1 MSQTKK
7 PAAERNGSTKAKP
20 EKDET
25 RANGLPARN
34 GQASAAG
41 ALPAFDPWARAS
53 HVALIGLFVIA
64 LLWCTYVARPVIVPV
79 LLAWV
84 IATIVLPIVTWLY
97 AHKVPRVVAVLAV
110 TMALLLLIVS
120 LLLLLSTPVTFWLG
134 RATELSVLVKQKLQ
148 TMNQPLALLDEARKA
163 LNAIAAGGT
172 QPAMKV
178 EQEFATVVTT
188 IFAVLTPAVS
198 QFILF
203 IGALIFYL
211 IYQTRLRNTAVL
223 LFPDRDTRLTTLRI
237 LSDVDENMTKYFG
250 TFTVVN
256 LCLGAA
262 TVLLTWAVGL
272 PNPLLWGVLAAL
284 LNYIPYIGPAIVVA
298 TLGVVGLLTYP
309 SSRRSAHCTPDL
321 SWHRHHRGT
330 VSHACVHGPP
340 TRAQSVRRIP
350 GGRLLHLAAG
360 ADRGFPGGAAADGCD
375 RNVRSRIRS
384 GKTRPAGM
392 NQRDCC
398 ALSS

>member
-1 MSQTKK
+1 MSETAK
-7 PAAERNGSTKAKP
+7 PAAERSGPAKAKS
-20 EKDET
+20 EKNET
-25 RANGLPARN
+25 RANDLPVRN
-34 GQASAAG
+34 GQASDAG
-41 ALPAFDPWARAS
+41 TLHAFDPWARAS

-64 LLWCTYVARPVIVPV
+64 LLWATYVARPVIVPV

-97 AHKVPRVVAVLAV
+97 THKVPRVVAVLAV
-110 TMALLLLIVS
+110 TTALLVLIVS

-163 LNAIAAGGT
+163 LNTIAAGGT

-178 EQEFATVVTT
+178 EQESATVVTT
-188 IFAVLTPAVS
+188 VFAVLTPAVS

-203 IGALIFYL
+203 VGALIFYL
-211 IYQTRLRNTAVL
+211 IYQTRLRNTVVL
-223 LFPDRDTRLTTLRI
+223 LFPDRGVRLTTLHI

-250 TFTVVN
+250 AFTLVN

-309 SSRRSAHCTPDL
+309 TLGEASIAPLIFLGIVTVEGQFLTPAFMGRRLELNPFAVFLAVAFCTWL
-321 SWHRHHRGT
+321 L
-330 VSHACVHGPP
+330 GPIGAFLAVP
-340 TRAQSVRRIP
+340 
-350 GGRLLHLAAG
+350 LLM
-360 ADRGFPGGAAADGCD
+360 AAAVTLGHAF
-375 RNVRSRIRS
+375 
-384 GKTRPAGM
+384 GEQKPALP
-392 NQRDCC
+392 D
-398 ALSS
+398 

>member
-7 PAAERNGSTKAKP
+7 PEAERNGPTKAKP

-64 LLWCTYVARPVIVPV
+64 LLWATYVARPVIVPV

-97 AHKVPRVVAVLAV
+97 AHKIPRVVAVLAV
-110 TMALLLLIVS
+110 TIALLLLIVS
-120 LLLLLSTPVTFWLG
+120 LLMLLSTPVTFWLG

-178 EQEFATVVTT
+178 EQESATVVTT

-211 IYQTRLRNTAVL
+211 IYQTRLRNTVVL
-223 LFPDRDTRLTTLRI
+223 LFPDRDTRLATLRI

-250 TFTVVN
+250 TFTIVN

-309 SSRRSAHCTPDL
+309 TLGEALIAPLIFLGIVTIEGQFLTPAFMGRQL
-321 SWHRHHRGT
+321 ELNPFAVFLAVAFCAWLLGPIGAFLAVPLLMAGT
-330 VSHACVHGPP
+330 VTFNQAF
-340 TRAQSVRRIP
+340 
-350 GGRLLHLAAG
+350 G
-360 ADRGFPGGAAADGCD
+360 AE
-375 RNVRSRIRS
+375 
-384 GKTRPAGM
+384 KPA
-392 NQRDCC
+392 
-398 ALSS
+398 LPE